1 MPGSRVSF
9 SVRSSN
15 ALKYRWV
22 YNEDVYLKESDKYR
36 GVNSNTLEIVDVRES
51 DEGEYHCVVEKEL
64 SVSSHVATLT
74 VCESALAGC
83 HTGGGQGITLCVS

>member
-1 MPGSRVSF
+1 M
-9 SVRSSN
+9 
-15 ALKYRWV
+15 
-22 YNEDVYLKESDKYR
+22 
-36 GVNSNTLEIVDVRES
+36 
-51 DEGEYHCVVEKEL
+51 VEKEL